1 MQIPNEIVTTK
12 IWKQTLYNLKILAA
26 KRGKTMT
33 GVLDELVTE
42 ALQKEEEKR
51 MGHLKTMIDRTNKK

>member
-26 KRGKTMT
+26 KRGKTMLS
-33 GVLDELVTE
+33 VLDALVTE
-42 ALQKEEEKR
+42 ALQKEEEK
-51 MGHLKTMIDRTNKK
+51 HQNWLKTMIKKPNEL

>member
-26 KRGKTMT
+26 KRGKTMLS
-33 GVLDELVTE
+33 VLDALVTG
-42 ALQKEEEKR
+42 ALQKEEEK
-51 MGHLKTMIDRTNKK
+51 HQNWLKTMIKKPNEL